1 MPSITRAKRLRA
13 LRRVKGRREH
23 GMLLVEGPA
32 VARDAFDAGAAVHE
46 ALYTDAAA
54 GDPAIAR
61 LLADLRTAGAPVE
74 EVTETELAEFADT
87 VTPQGLLLVV
97 DIPLSSLNDVAI
109 PRLAVLDGVQD
120 PGNVGTLIRAAD
132 ALGAGGV
139 ALLPGT
145 ADPWSPKAVRA
156 AAGASFRIPV
166 VVTSVAELAAWC
178 RDLGVPLLAA
188 AAGGEA
194 APRSAVARDAALVFG
209 NEAAGVS
216 DEVRAAADGVVGIPQ
231 RGPADSLNV
240 AMAGAI
246 LMDRFFG
253 G

>member
-1 MPSITRAKRLRA
+1 MPSINRAKRLRA
-13 LRRVKGRREH
+13 LRRVKGRREY

-32 VARDAFDAGAAVHE
+32 VARDALDAGATVHE

-54 GDPAIAR
+54 GDPALAR
-61 LLADLRTAGAPVE
+61 LLSDLRATGAELEQVDE
-74 EVTETELAEFADT
+74 AELAEFADT

-97 DIPLSSLNDVAI
+97 DIPLRSLTDVGVS
-109 PRLAVLDGVQD
+109 RLAVLDAVQD

-145 ADPWSPKAVRA
+145 ADPWNPKAVRA
-156 AAGASFRIPV
+156 AAGASFRVPV
-166 VVTSVAELAAWC
+166 VATSVAELADWC
-178 RDLGVPLLAA
+178 RERGVPLLAA
-188 AAGGEA
+188 AAGGEP
-194 APRSAVARDAALVFG
+194 APRSAAARDAALVFG

-216 DEVRAAADGVVGIPQ
+216 DDVRAVADGEVGIPQ

>member
-1 MPSITRAKRLRA
+1 MPSINRAKRLRA

-32 VARDAFDAGAAVHE
+32 VARDALDAGAMVHE
-46 ALYTDAAA
+46 ALYTEAAA
-54 GDPAIAR
+54 GDPALAR
-61 LLADLRTAGAPVE
+61 LLADLRAAGAELE
-74 EVTETELAEFADT
+74 EVDEAELAEFADT

-97 DIPLSSLNDVAI
+97 DIPPGSLTDVRVS
-109 PRLAVLDGVQD
+109 RLAVLDAVQD

-139 ALLPGT
+139 VLLPGT
-145 ADPWSPKAVRA
+145 ADPWSPKVVRA

-166 VVTSVAELAAWC
+166 VATSVAELAGWC
-178 RDLGVPLLAA
+178 RERGVPLLAA
-188 AAGGEA
+188 AAGGEPA
-194 APRSAVARDAALVFG
+194 SRSAAARDAALVFG

-216 DEVRAAADGVVGIPQ
+216 DDVRAAADGVVGIPQ

>member
-1 MPSITRAKRLRA
+1 MPSIARAKRLRA

-32 VARDAFDAGAAVHE
+32 VARDAFDAGATVHE
-46 ALYTDAAA
+46 ALYTAAA
-54 GDPAIAR
+54 AADPAVYR
-61 LLADLRTAGAPVE
+61 LLADLRAAGADVE
-74 EVTETELAEFADT
+74 EVDEAELAEFADT

-97 DIPLSSLNDVAI
+97 GIPLRTLADVAV
-109 PRLAVLDGVQD
+109 PRVAALDAVQD

-139 ALLPGT
+139 VLLPGT
-145 ADPWSPKAVRA
+145 VDPWNPKVVRA
-156 AAGASFRIPV
+156 AAGASFRVPIV
-166 VVTSVAELAAWC
+166 QATVAELAGWC
-178 RDLGVPLLAA
+178 FDRGVPLLVAA
-188 AAGGEA
+188 ADGEP
-194 APRSAVARDAALVFG
+194 APRSAAVRDAVLVFG

-216 DEVRAAADGVVGIPQ
+216 DDVRAAADGVVGIPQ

>member
-1 MPSITRAKRLRA
+1 MPSINRAKRLRA

-32 VARDAFDAGAAVHE
+32 VARDALDAGATVRE

-54 GDPAIAR
+54 GDPALGA
-61 LLADLRTAGAPVE
+61 LLTDLRAAGAELEQVDE
-74 EVTETELAEFADT
+74 AELAEFADT

-97 DIPLSSLNDVAI
+97 DIPPGSLTDVRV
-109 PRLAVLDGVQD
+109 PRLAVLDAVQD

-139 ALLPGT
+139 VLLPGT
-145 ADPWSPKAVRA
+145 ADPWSPKVVRA

-166 VVTSVAELAAWC
+166 VATSVAELAGWC
-178 RDLGVPLLAA
+178 RERGVPLLAA
-188 AAGGEA
+188 AADGEP
-194 APRSAVARDAALVFG
+194 APRSAAARDAALVFG

>member
-1 MPSITRAKRLRA
+1 MPSINRSKRLRA

-32 VARDAFDAGAAVHE
+32 VARDALDAGAVVRE
-46 ALYTDAAA
+46 GLYTDAAA
-54 GDPAIAR
+54 GDPALAR
-61 LLADLRTAGAPVE
+61 LLVDLRAAGA
-74 EVTETELAEFADT
+74 ELEQVAEADFAEFADT

-97 DIPLSSLNDVAI
+97 DIPLRRLTDVRM
-109 PRLAVLDGVQD
+109 PRLAVLDAVQD

-139 ALLPGT
+139 AVLPGT
-145 ADPWSPKAVRA
+145 ADPWNPKAVRA

-166 VVTSVAELAAWC
+166 VATSVAELAGWC
-178 RDLGVPLLAA
+178 RERGVPLLAA
-188 AAGGEA
+188 AAAGEP
-194 APRSAVARDAALVFG
+194 APRSAAARDAALVFG

>member
-1 MPSITRAKRLRA
+1 MPSINRAKRLRA

-32 VARDAFDAGAAVHE
+32 VARDALDAGATVRE
-46 ALYTDAAA
+46 ALYTDEAAT
-54 GDPAIAR
+54 DPALAR
-61 LLADLRTAGAPVE
+61 LLADLRAAGAEVE
-74 EVTETELAEFADT
+74 EVEEPVLAEFADT

-97 DIPLSSLNDVAI
+97 DIPLRSLTDVGAA
-109 PRLAVLDGVQD
+109 RLAVLDAVQD

-156 AAGASFRIPV
+156 ASGASFRIPV
-166 VVTSVAELAAWC
+166 VTISVAELTAWC
-178 RDLGVPLLAA
+178 RERGVPLLAA
-188 AAGGEA
+188 AAGGTS
-194 APRSAVARDAALVFG
+194 APRSAAVRDAALVFG

-231 RGPADSLNV
+231 RGRADSLNV

>member
-1 MPSITRAKRLRA
+1 
-13 LRRVKGRREH
+13 
-23 GMLLVEGPA
+23 MLLVEGPA
-32 VARDAFDAGAAVHE
+32 VARDALDAGATVHE
-46 ALYTDAAA
+46 ALYTDMAA
-54 GDPAIAR
+54 GDPAVAR
-61 LLADLRTAGAPVE
+61 LLDELRATGAEVE
-74 EVTETELAEFADT
+74 RVDEAELAEFADT

-97 DIPLSSLNDVAI
+97 DIPVRSLEDVAV
-109 PRLAVLDGVQD
+109 PRLAVLDAVQD

-139 ALLPGT
+139 VLLPGT
-145 ADPWSPKAVRA
+145 ADPWNPKTVRA

-166 VVTSVAELAAWC
+166 VTTSVAELAAWC
-178 RDLGVPLLAA
+178 LDHAVPLLAA
-188 AAGGEA
+188 AAGGEP
-194 APRSAVARDAALVFG
+194 APRSGAARDAALVFG

-216 DEVRAAADGVVGIPQ
+216 DEVRAVAAGVVGIPQ

>member
-1 MPSITRAKRLRA
+1 
-13 LRRVKGRREH
+13 
-23 GMLLVEGPA
+23 